1 MDIQEVIDKIDKMN
15 TPSFIF
21 DINVLNDKIKLM
33 RKHFHGK
40 KICYAMKANPFLV
53 PYIDKM
59 VDRLEVCSP
68 GEYEICVAHNISPD
82 KIVVSGVNKTYE
94 SIKHICEYSKGQGVY
109 TIESIKHYKIIEQV
123 ARENKYIMNVIIR
136 LSSGNQFGVDKDAL
150 LSIAHMVTNSDC
162 LRLKG
167 IHYYSGTQKK
177 IDKIEK
183 ELDIINDV
191 LEQLKDKVDN
201 IELEYGPG
209 MQVEYFVSN
218 NNIDDIQQMEQI
230 NELLNTKI
238 NTTNIT
244 LEFGRFIAS
253 TCGYYTTRV
262 NDVKITDRTGYI
274 IVDGGIH
281 QLNYYGQIMGM
292 KKPYIS
298 VIKGKGATNRCC
310 NLNEEIQVNKWN
322 ICGSLCTSND
332 VIVRELELEK
342 PCEND
347 ILVFH
352 NTGAY
357 SVTEGMALFLTR
369 ELPAIYIK
377 DLNNNIECI
386 RNVEQIYELMI

>member
-1 MDIQEVIDKIDKMN
+1 MNLQEIINEMDRID

-21 DINVLNDKIKLM
+21 DINILSEKIELM
-33 RKHFHGK
+33 REHLQGK

-53 PYIDKM
+53 PYIDKI

-68 GEYEICVAHNISPD
+68 GEYEICKSHGINPC

-94 SIKHICEYSKGQGVY
+94 SINHICEYSKGKGIY
-109 TIESIKHYKIIEQV
+109 TIESVKHYSILEQV
-123 ARENKYIMNVIIR
+123 ATENNYVMDVIIR

-150 LSIAHMVTNSDC
+150 LSISDKVINSDN

-177 IDKIEK
+177 IAKIEK
-183 ELDIINDV
+183 ELSALNDV
-191 LEQLKDKVDN
+191 IEELRYKYGIEE

-209 MQVEYFVSN
+209 MQVEYFIGSSVL
-218 NNIDDIQQMEQI
+218 DDVEQLKQLNEMI
-230 NELLNTKI
+230 NRIKSVD
-238 NTTNIT
+238 NIT

-253 TCGYYTTRV
+253 SCGYYTTRI
-262 NDVKITDRTGYI
+262 NDVKITDGIGYI
-274 IVDGGIH
+274 IIDGGIH
-281 QLNYYGQIMGM
+281 QLNYYGQVMGM
-292 KKPYIS
+292 KKPYMSI
-298 VIKGKGATNRCC
+298 IKRNNNYNKEKS
-310 NLNEEIQVNKWN
+310 LSKWN

-332 VIVRELELEK
+332 VLVRDIELDYPFED
-342 PCEND
+342 D

-369 ELPAIYIK
+369 ELPAIYIR
-377 DLNNNIECI
+377 NEQNNIECI
-386 RNVEQIYELMI
+386 RNVEQIYKLVVK